1 MTEFALSLGNAVSD
15 QPFNDDF
22 FTAVLRY
29 KASKK
34 RFWILLKAPADKL
47 GVKDA
52 FF

>member
-29 KASKK
+29 AIRNRKK
-34 RFWILLKAPADKL
+34 VLDIAQSTCR
-47 GVKDA
+47 
-52 FF
+52 